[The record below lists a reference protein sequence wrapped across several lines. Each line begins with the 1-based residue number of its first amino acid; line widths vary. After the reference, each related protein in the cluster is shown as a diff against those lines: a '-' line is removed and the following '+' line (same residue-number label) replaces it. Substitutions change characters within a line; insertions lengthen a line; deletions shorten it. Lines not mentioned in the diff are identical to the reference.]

1 MRQGL
6 DIRVVRPD
14 KGKNACELAGSCLY
28 YKGTFE
34 MPEEYREQYCCRNYR
49 WCGRYLTYAA
59 LERERQTR
67 FNPNQNE
74 LVESEK

>member
-1 MRQGL
+1 MR
-6 DIRVVRPD
+6 PN

-34 MPEEYREQYCCRNYR
+34 MPEEYREQYCCQDYR
-49 WCGRYLTYAA
+49 WCGRYLAYAA

-67 FNPNQNE
+67 FSPNQNE